1 MAAILSRL
9 NVLKN
14 VFPKYVT
21 TWHAP
26 HGNPSCPSN
35 RASLNKR
42 PLNNTPIFENNPMQ
56 DKLIAVVNYNST
68 ENVIFHFTFSMLW
81 LRWIWSLHEWAFLA
95 NFKIIAV
102 MKLSSGA

>member
-14 VFPKYVT
+14 LFPKYVT

-26 HGNPSCPSN
+26 RDKLSCPSN

-42 PLNNTPIFENNPMQ
+42 PLNNTPIFENNPKQ
-56 DKLIAVVNYNST
+56 EKLITGGNYNST
-68 ENVIFHFTFSMLW
+68 ENVIFHFIFSTP
-81 LRWIWSLHEWAFLA
+81 
-95 NFKIIAV
+95 
-102 MKLSSGA
+102 